1 MAYNLSLSPPFP
13 VYVIKTRFSF
23 FPHKREKRERVR
35 DYKPLKGRKEWESC
49 FYYVNG
55 KRGRE

>member
-1 MAYNLSLSPPFP
+1 MGILFLLR
-13 VYVIKTRFSF
+13 KW
-23 FPHKREKRERVR
+23 EKEEKVR

-55 KRGRE
+55 KRRRK

>member
-1 MAYNLSLSPPFP
+1 MRILFLL
-13 VYVIKTRFSF
+13 
-23 FPHKREKRERVR
+23 HKWEKGERVR

>member
-1 MAYNLSLSPPFP
+1 MGILFLLR
-13 VYVIKTRFSF
+13 KW
-23 FPHKREKRERVR
+23 EKGERVR